1 MSAFTNY
8 LKLGYEHI
16 VSFDALDHILFIV
29 VLMAVFQLKNWV
41 KIIWAVTWF
50 TLGHSLTLTLSAF
63 EFVEIDKGLIE
74 FMIPA
79 TILFTS
85 LLNLTKT
92 GQNQKGVGKYW
103 LAGIFGLIHGL
114 GFSSYYEML
123 VLGEGKYWQALLPF
137 NLGVELGQLVVVL
150 VFLLLMVVYQYILN
164 KKHRDWNLFI
174 SGAGFGLSLI
184 MCLKNWPF

>member
-16 VSFDALDHILFIV
+16 VSYEALDHILFIV
-29 VLMAVFQLKNWV
+29 VLMAVFQLKYWV
-41 KIIWAVTWF
+41 KIIYAVTWF

-74 FMIPA
+74 FLIPA
-79 TILFTS
+79 TILLTA
-85 LLNLTKT
+85 LLNLTKA

-137 NLGVELGQLVVVL
+137 NLGIELGQLLVVL
-150 VFLLLMVVYQYILN
+150 VMLVLMVIYQYILN
-164 KKHRDWNLFI
+164 KKHREWNLFI
-174 SGAGFGLSLI
+174 SGAGFGLSLL
-184 MCLKNWPF
+184 MCLENWPF